1 MTPKLV
7 KFLFLFYFKWAQKL
21 VRPWAQNVKYGHNIF
36 YFIFEAHEIMIVENH
51 EWSFLLNW

>member
-7 KFLFLFYFKWAQKL
+7 TILFLFYFKWAQKL

-36 YFIFEAHEIMIVENH
+36 SFNFFFEASENMIVENH
-51 EWSFLLNW
+51 EW